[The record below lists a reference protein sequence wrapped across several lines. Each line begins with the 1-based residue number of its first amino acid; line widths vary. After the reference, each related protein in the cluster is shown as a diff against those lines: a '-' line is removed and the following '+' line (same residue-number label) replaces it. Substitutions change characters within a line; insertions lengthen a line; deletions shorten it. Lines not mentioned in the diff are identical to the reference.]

1 MMNTGRT
8 FGSLIG
14 IDGTALQF
22 AGVFQTLTVV
32 IIGPILGLI
41 VDKKG
46 PLIIMIIASVSCI
59 IPNILVTFYMDVTF
73 IFISAYI
80 ISILGV
86 VELAISFGPFIM
98 EVFGIQESV
107 ILGGI
112 ITGISK
118 IGDVITTVTAFIVS
132 LPNDEEMN
140 NPELKKENVKKAYK
154 VLYLISAISCCMSTI
169 LLFFESKEKFNYE
182 TKTEQPSPSDQKDIQ
197 MTIISEDNTKDE

>member
-14 IDGTALQF
+14 IDGRALQF
-22 AGVFQTLTVV
+22 AGLFQTLTVV

-59 IPNILVTFYMDVTF
+59 IPNILLTFYMDVTF

-86 VELAISFGPFIM
+86 VELMISFGPFIM
-98 EVFGIQESV
+98 EVFGIQESM

-140 NPELKKENVKKAYK
+140 NPELKKENLKKAYK

-182 TKTEQPSPSDQKDIQ
+182 TKMEDPSDEKAKQLNL
-197 MTIISEDNTKDE
+197 ISEDNTKDE